1 MIGIC
6 PYIYNLDRLHHQLKK
21 VNDLIRYTLG
31 STNELTAH
39 EIVNVILHFIQSFAS
54 HNKLPL
60 TSNILFR
67 SQFVMINVKPL
78 VCHDW
83 FSHNNQSFIILQ
95 KTF

>member
-1 MIGIC
+1 
-6 PYIYNLDRLHHQLKK
+6 
-21 VNDLIRYTLG
+21 
-31 STNELTAH
+31 
-39 EIVNVILHFIQSFAS
+39 
-54 HNKLPL
+54 
-60 TSNILFR
+60 LFR